1 MLELELTFSAGKTR
15 SLESIFFA
23 KQGRITRTSFVY
35 KTSPLV
41 RISLLISALNNRVM
55 LFLSGNSYF
64 IKVIENFFFSCVCIS
79 WYKHSRGWEN
89 YRPLSPSR
97 ILPTHNV
104 FISGYANTENV
115 FYCLSRLYKVL
126 FPWNV
131 SALIDRSKGLIH
143 LMVSADQR
151 TYLLFFLAEK

>member
-1 MLELELTFSAGKTR
+1 MPELELTFSAGKTR

-64 IKVIENFFFSCVCIS
+64 IKVIENFFFPVFAYPDINT
-79 WYKHSRGWEN
+79 RGVG
-89 YRPLSPSR
+89 R
-97 ILPTHNV
+97 IIDLYHRLEFSQPIT
-104 FISGYANTENV
+104 
-115 FYCLSRLYKVL
+115 CL
-126 FPWNV
+126 
-131 SALIDRSKGLIH
+131 
-143 LMVSADQR
+143 
-151 TYLLFFLAEK
+151 YLAMQTRKTFSFA

>member
-64 IKVIENFFFSCVCIS
+64 IKVIENFFFPVFAYPDINT
-79 WYKHSRGWEN
+79 RGVG
-89 YRPLSPSR
+89 R
-97 ILPTHNV
+97 IIDLYH
-104 FISGYANTENV
+104 
-115 FYCLSRLYKVL
+115 RLEFSQPKRFL
-126 FPWNV
+126 LLKSAIQSSV
-131 SALIDRSKGLIH
+131 SLKR
-143 LMVSADQR
+143 
-151 TYLLFFLAEK
+151 